1 MSSKLELIKEL
12 KKYIGNIKTK
22 KDAELVDS
30 LFEDEYDVS
39 LEDIVEIMSKD
50 YDSDQE
56 DQEILNVLEH
66 TDDET
71 EDETDN
77 EEEEIKVNYDEP
89 SLEELRARL
98 DALDEEIQRGGKMTG
113 GGKADSDK
121 VLKDSIKAIM
131 SVKGL
136 GNFMT
141 NKIKGKGKSKNKW
154 ELHAIML
161 FKPLRKNGINKRLR
175 DYGLLDDA
183 KGRKIEDFP
192 NRWHINVLNKRIFK
206 KFRSKKLNEDVNLV
220 YGMRK

>member
-30 LFEDEYDVS
+30 LFEEEYDVS

-98 DALDEEIQRGGKMTG
+98 DTLDEAIRRGGKMKG
-113 GGKADSDK
+113 GGKEDSDK

-141 NKIKGKGKSKNKW
+141 NKIKGKGKPKNKW